1 MTAAAPA
8 AGAAEFTGGV
18 LVAAVIHT
26 LRLMVSEGWTFEAAA
41 AIARAELLIVL
52 HVLAEA
58 EEVRDLTTGPD
69 GALFEQLLRQGLERS
84 SQ

>member
-1 MTAAAPA
+1 MTAALTP

-26 LRLMVSEGWTFEAAA
+26 GRLMVSEGWTFEAAA
-41 AIARAELLIVL
+41 AIARFELALVL

-58 EEVRDLTTGPD
+58 EEVRDLVAGPD
-69 GALFEQLLRQGLERS
+69 GAVFEQLLEQSLEMETA
-84 SQ
+84 